1 MVGCVRRSW
10 IVCVVSCHSSSQ
22 VYSLLILILCGRGS
36 QKKKN
41 SKLYSVENGE
51 TEVTNITEEEQI
63 ATTDHDHAF

>member
-22 VYSLLILILCGRGS
+22 VYSLILILCGRGS
-36 QKKKN
+36 QKKN